1 MNNEA
6 TSAGICKNCKKP
18 VNEEQTYCSQC
29 IIELAEEQISVEEE
43 EALVL
48 KQPKKTRL
56 KMVISC
62 LFVLICIIIIVIQTP
77 KIISA
82 VKEDKPVRN
91 GTYETDI
98 QTDEC
103 IKNLW
108 QISKL
113 LQERKLPGKTIVCP
127 ASKKI
132 YVVTRTGN
140 NRVVSC
146 PDPELHGL
154 KTIRV
159 SKASP
164 CPEIRK

>member
-6 TSAGICKNCKKP
+6 TPAGICKNCKKP
-18 VNEEQTYCSQC
+18 DTEEQTYCSRC
-29 IIELAEEQISVEEE
+29 IIELAEKQFLEEQE
-43 EALVL
+43 EALEL
-48 KQPKKTRL
+48 RQPKKTRV

-62 LFVLICIIIIVIQTP
+62 LFVLICVIIIAIQTP

-82 VKEDKPVRN
+82 VKEDKPVRK

-108 QISKL
+108 HISKL
-113 LQERKLPGKTIVCP
+113 LQERKLPGKDIVCP

-132 YVVTRTGN
+132 YVVTRTEKN
-140 NRVVSC
+140 MIVSC

-154 KTIRV
+154 ETIRV

-164 CPEIRK
+164 CPEVRK